1 MQPIRFAV
9 VGIGNIG
16 KVHLQ
21 AIAATPGS
29 QTVVICNR
37 TEATGA
43 PIAETIGARW
53 YADYREAVRQ
63 PDVDAVAICTP
74 TGTHMEIAVAAA
86 EAGKHLLMEKPLDV
100 TLGRTDRILQAA
112 DAANVKVAC
121 IFPRR
126 FAVGAQTARQAIA
139 AGRLGRVTLV
149 EISVK
154 WHRPQS
160 YYDGS
165 WRGTWALD
173 GGGAVMNQ
181 SIHYIDL
188 AQWLVGPVTQ
198 VGATTATL
206 AHEMQAE
213 DTACAW
219 LRFAGGAAGCLLGS
233 TAAWPGEPAVV
244 AVHGDRGS
252 IVLEE
257 GRIVRWKIQDG
268 DADEEAA
275 MLRLEEVGGSGA
287 ADPTAIGYEM
297 HRRQVEDFVEAIR
310 SDRAPAIPG
319 AEGRHAVEI
328 VRALYHSAR
337 TGAAVSLPFH
347 DDA

>member
-9 VGIGNIG
+9 IGVGNIG

-21 AIAATPGS
+21 AMAASPHA
-29 QTVVICNR
+29 QVTVLCNR

-43 PIAETIGARW
+43 PLARAHGARW
-53 YADYREAVRQ
+53 VADFRQAVCQ

-74 TGTHMEIAVAAA
+74 TGVHMEMAVAAA
-86 EAGKHLLMEKPLDV
+86 QAGKHILMEKPLEV
-100 TLGRTDRILQAA
+100 TLGRTDRILAAA
-112 DAANVKVAC
+112 DQAGVKLGC

-126 FAVGAQTARQAIA
+126 FAAGSQAARQAIA
-139 AGRLGRVTLV
+139 QGRLGRVTLV

-188 AQWLVGPVTQ
+188 AQWLVGRVEG

-206 AHEMQAE
+206 AHTMEAE

-219 LRFAGGAAGCLLGS
+219 LRFAGGAAGAFMGS
-233 TAAWPGEPAVV
+233 TAAWPGEPARVSI
-244 AVHGDRGS
+244 HGDRGS
-252 IVLEE
+252 IALEE
-257 GRIVRWKIQDG
+257 GRIVRWKVQG
-268 DADEEAA
+268 ADAEGEAA
-275 MLRLEEVGGSGA
+275 MLALEEVGGSGA

-297 HRRQVEDFVEAIR
+297 HLRQIEDFIAAIR
-310 SDRAPAIPG
+310 EDRAPAIPG

-328 VRALYHSAR
+328 VRALYHAAR
-337 TGAAVSLPFH
+337 TGTAVALPFH